1 MKLSAKGIKR
11 YPEVRFIVVSSVLY
25 RNTPYFV
32 AVRYHMNA
40 NLMAVELTFQHITVV
55 WVCHITFSYELAYHF
70 GFASIDGNAEKL
82 RDVMLCMQ

>member
-1 MKLSAKGIKR
+1 
-11 YPEVRFIVVSSVLY
+11 
-25 RNTPYFV
+25 
-32 AVRYHMNA
+32 MNA